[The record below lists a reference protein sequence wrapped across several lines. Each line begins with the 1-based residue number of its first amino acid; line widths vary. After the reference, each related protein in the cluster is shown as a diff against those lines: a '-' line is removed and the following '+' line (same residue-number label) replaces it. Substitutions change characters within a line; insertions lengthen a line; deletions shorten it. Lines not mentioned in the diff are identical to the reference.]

1 MYFFNF
7 VLSLPTAIKK
17 SYAAMEK
24 AEVKTE
30 DTEAV

>member
-7 VLSLPTAIKK
+7 LFSLPTRVKK
-17 SYAAMEK
+17 SYAAMEN

-30 DTEAV
+30 DTETV